1 MHRKNVK
8 LNYKKGILF
17 WVTGLSG
24 SGKTSIS
31 KKIFPMINKK
41 FGPTILLSGDE
52 LRNIFNLKKYDA
64 KSRLSYGISFSKFA
78 KHITDQKIN
87 LIINVI
93 GMFDEVRKNNKN
105 NIENYIEV
113 FIEADLKKILK
124 KGKKKIY
131 KTNKINIV
139 GRGIKPQFPK
149 KPNVKIKNDFKKNI
163 NELAFELFNKISKI
177 IL

>member
-1 MHRKNVK
+1 MYKKIIK
-8 LNYKKGILF
+8 LNHKKGILF

-52 LRNIFNLKKYDA
+52 LRKIFNLTKYDK
-64 KSRLSYGISFSKFA
+64 KSRLKYGISISKFA
-78 KHITDQKIN
+78 KRITDQKIN
-87 LIINVI
+87 LIINII
-93 GMFDEVRKNNKN
+93 GMFDMIRDTNKK

-113 FIEADLKKILK
+113 FIETNLKKILK

-131 KTNKINIV
+131 RTHRVNIV
-139 GRGIKPQFPK
+139 GKDIKPQFPK
-149 KPNVKIKNDFKKNI
+149 KPNIKIKNDFTKSI
-163 NELAFELFNKISKI
+163 NELAFELFDKISKI
-177 IL
+177 TS

>member
-1 MHRKNVK
+1 
-8 LNYKKGILF
+8 
-17 WVTGLSG
+17 
-24 SGKTSIS
+24 
-31 KKIFPMINKK
+31 
-41 FGPTILLSGDE
+41 
-52 LRNIFNLKKYDA
+52 
-64 KSRLSYGISFSKFA
+64 
-78 KHITDQKIN
+78 
-87 LIINVI
+87 
-93 GMFDEVRKNNKN
+93 MFDEVRKNNKN